1 MTKLLTPFHG
11 TRKNENPRQFLKDI
25 EGLYGTDA
33 ERVTAFVNRLVADGF
48 AERWYDSLPSSNK
61 ASWTALKTEFLLKW
75 PKPPHIVMDAEA
87 VTVRLTTMKCDPALL
102 GTYDTSGLEEVPY
115 HIAWARE
122 ICRVAML
129 HDAPDSM
136 VVTIHSALP
145 RPLKRHSGNPKTW
158 HELLTNVEGVPMTTL
173 VDDVNDWKAINEL
186 RHNNDATVAALQRN
200 ATLENSVA
208 SLQHSMQ
215 SLQLNRSPAPSALP
229 VNRFPFSGN
238 QPIPAGRG
246 IPQSARAPSMNP
258 ATLTQP
264 PALPILP
271 APDAVARL
279 TALRTN
285 ILVHHPDSEPGHIAY
300 KTQITEWT
308 QKNPNATP
316 DETKPYPLTPGTA
329 PRPDG
334 DALPA
339 KSIVMRALA
348 ARPTRAP
355 PMSVSWTPNGLDSL
369 STSLT
374 KHHHHGQ
381 QRRVDI

>member
-1 MTKLLTPFHG
+1 
-11 TRKNENPRQFLKDI
+11 
-25 EGLYGTDA
+25 
-33 ERVTAFVNRLVADGF
+33 
-48 AERWYDSLPSSNK
+48 
-61 ASWTALKTEFLLKW
+61 
-75 PKPPHIVMDAEA
+75 MDAEA

-329 PRPDG
+329 PVGSRECHRCGITGHHGYACSSIAPVPPLETRWRRVAGEIHRDASPRRP
-334 DALPA
+334 PNP
-339 KSIVMRALA
+339 
-348 ARPTRAP
+348 RPTDVRFMDTQWTGQPVYVAYQAP
-355 PMSVSWTPNGLDSL
+355 PSW
-369 STSLT
+369 STEA
-374 KHHHHGQ
+374 GGYIEEWQ
-381 QRRVDI
+381 QGNE